1 MVVFYVD
8 LVDKRIIAALS
19 SNCRTSY
26 RELSRQL
33 GISSTSVQRRVTKL
47 RDVGLISRPYVIL
60 SLAMLDAEY
69 SFVQIE
75 TDGSEKD
82 DVIIP
87 QFGANPSVIDVAR
100 LGPRRMYAGAEVTGS
115 VGLYELGKF
124 FREFPSV
131 QNVDIQFIHPVTPTP
146 LQPHQKY
153 VYLGQKATLAKQ
165 HLEILNHLIHDAR
178 MPATEIAKHTTYSSR
193 RVQQIIQDLQSSGG
207 FYFISFLKFSAAG
220 YVPFW
225 LNIDFDEKKI
235 SAHEVVGEVY
245 ERIPLEYW
253 NAFLFSQQ
261 PRIMHFCTS
270 KDIQSMV
277 KITNSLKEEPFAER
291 VESYVIQPQNHF
303 VGPGYVRLAEMLGLQ
318 ASNHIAEYH
327 SSQIKK

>member
-1 MVVFYVD
+1 MD
-8 LVDKRIIAALS
+8 LVDKRIIAAFS

-26 RELSRQL
+26 RSLSRQL
-33 GISSTSVQRRVTKL
+33 KISSTSVQRRVTKL
-47 RDVGLISRPYVIL
+47 REVGLISRPYVLL

-69 SFVQIE
+69 CYVQIE

-82 DVIIP
+82 DIIIP
-87 QFGANPSVIDVAR
+87 QFGENPSVIDVAR
-100 LGPRRMYAGAEVTGS
+100 LDSRKVFAGAEVTGS
-115 VGLYELGKF
+115 VGLYELGRF
-124 FREFPSV
+124 FREFPCV

-153 VYLGQKATLAKQ
+153 VYLGKKVALSNH
-165 HLEILNHLIHDAR
+165 HLEILKHLIHDAR
-178 MPATEIAKHTTYSSR
+178 MPATEIAKQTTYSTR

-225 LNIDFDEKKI
+225 LNIYFDEKKI

-253 NAFLFSQQ
+253 NAFLFSHQ
-261 PRIMHFCTS
+261 PRITHFCTAE
-270 KDIQSMV
+270 DIQSMV
-277 KITNSLKEEPFAER
+277 NITNSMKEAPFAER
-291 VESYVIQPQNHF
+291 VESHVLQPQHHF
-303 VGPGYVRLAEMLGLQ
+303 VGVGYIRLAEMLGLQ
-318 ASNHIAEYH
+318 ASNHVAEYNT
-327 SSQIKK
+327 SQIEQ